1 MTKVRIAVLDTGLD
15 VNDDAINGNYVYDS
29 NFQLKDLGGK
39 EINDINGHGT
49 FVSKTILNISK
60 NTQIYPINIFNDSG
74 KTSSLNLLSALSKL
88 TISDIKI
95 INISAASINS
105 MYEKELE
112 KVCNILNSQGRFII
126 CSKHNKYE
134 DKESI
139 PTIFESVIGVVGNE
153 NIYKNN
159 QYIYKPKNKIQMYA
173 NSKDNFIKFKDKV
186 THFGKNSKACAVAT
200 GIVANILKNNPYIK
214 FNELEEI
221 LIQKSKSKEDL
232 KIENLNTPSYKSN
245 LIRLDIARKI
255 INVINKNFSKIKI
268 DFEFVREYSLFNNFT
283 CIGNYNAYNF
293 LTILNKEFNISIDYK
308 EVYLYQLEN
317 LDMAVDLIYENLI

>member
-1 MTKVRIAVLDTGLD
+1 M
-15 VNDDAINGNYVYDS
+15 
-29 NFQLKDLGGK
+29 
-39 EINDINGHGT
+39 
-49 FVSKTILNISK
+49 
-60 NTQIYPINIFNDSG
+60 
-74 KTSSLNLLSALSKL
+74 
-88 TISDIKI
+88 SDIQI

-159 QYIYKPKNKIQMYA
+159 QYIYEPENKIQMYA

-200 GIVANILKNNPYIK
+200 GIVANILKTIH
-214 FNELEEI
+214 I
-221 LIQKSKSKEDL
+221 LSLMNWKKYLFKKQK
-232 KIENLNTPSYKSN
+232 
-245 LIRLDIARKI
+245 
-255 INVINKNFSKIKI
+255 
-268 DFEFVREYSLFNNFT
+268 
-283 CIGNYNAYNF
+283 
-293 LTILNKEFNISIDYK
+293 
-308 EVYLYQLEN
+308 
-317 LDMAVDLIYENLI
+317 

>member
-15 VNDDAINGNYVYDS
+15 VNDDDINGNYVYDS

-74 KTSSLNLLSALSKL
+74 KTSSLNLLSTLSKL
-88 TISDIKI
+88 TMSDIQI

-159 QYIYKPKNKIQMYA
+159 QYIYEPENKIQMYA

-232 KIENLNTPSYKSN
+232 KIE
-245 LIRLDIARKI
+245 
-255 INVINKNFSKIKI
+255 
-268 DFEFVREYSLFNNFT
+268 
-283 CIGNYNAYNF
+283 
-293 LTILNKEFNISIDYK
+293 
-308 EVYLYQLEN
+308 
-317 LDMAVDLIYENLI
+317 